1 MRAGNASRAPMHGV
15 GEMNK
20 VKIAASNKVKAVI
33 LAAGRGSRLRELG
46 PSKPLTHVDGIPLIE
61 RVIRSAAEGGAD
73 GIVAVTGYLGDEVRR
88 FLDTLAA
95 RVDISIEYADNKEW
109 HMGNGR
115 SLLAAA
121 PLLDG
126 PFHVLMSDHLF
137 DPHIMSDLRRTPLPA
152 GGARLAVDRNLENPY
167 VDLDDVT
174 KVLED
179 GGLIRE
185 IGKTIPSY
193 NVFDTGVFY
202 CTPGLI
208 AAIEASIVEH
218 NDDSLSGGMRRLARQ
233 NKAEIM
239 DIGAKVWIDVDDPSA
254 HGLASRLFRQAAV

>member
-1 MRAGNASRAPMHGV
+1 MSQ
-15 GEMNK
+15 
-20 VKIAASNKVKAVI
+20 VKIATTNKIKAVI

-61 RVIRSAAEGGAD
+61 RVIRTAAEGGAD
-73 GIVAVTGYLGDEVRR
+73 GIIAVTGYLGDDVRR

-95 RVDISIEYADNKEW
+95 RVSIGIEYADNKDW

-121 PLLDG
+121 PLIEG

-137 DPHIMSDLRRTPLPA
+137 DPQIMRDLRRTALPA
-152 GGARLAVDRNLENPY
+152 GGARLAVDRDLNNPY

-174 KVLED
+174 KVLEE

-185 IGKTIPSY
+185 IGKTIPTY

-208 AAIEASIVEH
+208 SAIEASIAEH

-233 NKAEIM
+233 NKAEVM
-239 DIGAKVWIDVDDPSA
+239 DIGAKTWIDVDDPAA
-254 HGLASRLFRQAAV
+254 HSLASRLFSLKAV

>member
-1 MRAGNASRAPMHGV
+1 MSQV
-15 GEMNK
+15 K
-20 VKIAASNKVKAVI
+20 VAATNKVKAVI

-61 RVIRSAAEGGAD
+61 RVIRTAAEGGAD
-73 GIVAVTGYLGDEVRR
+73 GIVVVTGYLGDDVRR
-88 FLDTLAA
+88 FLDALSG
-95 RVDISIEYADNKEW
+95 RVDISIEYAANTEW

-121 PLLDG
+121 PLLNA

-137 DPHIMSDLRRTPLPA
+137 DPEIMRDLRRTPLPA
-152 GGARLAVDRNLENPY
+152 GSARLAVDSNLQNPY

-174 KVLED
+174 KVLQQD
-179 GGLIRE
+179 GLIRE
-185 IGKTIPSY
+185 IGKTIASY

-202 CTPGLI
+202 CTPALI

-218 NDDSLSGGMRRLARQ
+218 NDDSLSGGMRRLARAG
-233 NKAEIM
+233 KAEVM
-239 DIGAKVWIDVDDPSA
+239 DIGARTWIDVDDPAA
-254 HGLASRLFRQAAV
+254 HGLASRLFSLKAV